1 MATRIPGGGELCGQS
16 TTACRRRP
24 SPRRYRFT
32 TVTARRVYQRTCC
45 RPSGTSSAHIL
56 TSASI
61 SRGASS
67 SILTGPGTGA
77 VCLPEL
83 TTLDGGGM
91 IQLAVD
97 CLQFGKL
104 AVRSAPSCPATHYCA
119 PAPAFE
125 IIRLAGD
132 GKGVTIARVE
142 VERAGLPTLKIDRLP
157 PEERG
162 VGSSAAAVNGKV
174 GLARG
179 GG

>member
-1 MATRIPGGGELCGQS
+1 
-16 TTACRRRP
+16 
-24 SPRRYRFT
+24 
-32 TVTARRVYQRTCC
+32 
-45 RPSGTSSAHIL
+45 
-56 TSASI
+56 
-61 SRGASS
+61 
-67 SILTGPGTGA
+67 
-77 VCLPEL
+77 
-83 TTLDGGGM
+83 M

-174 GLARG
+174 VLARWRDAAPTHFRLSAAG
-179 GG
+179 AEDRIEIVLSGDCCHRLFWWRAEFKLVNDEVVVNGPFLTDDRD